1 MASFTSSSTTTTT
14 TTSTNG
20 ESKSTALS
28 CKWGK
33 VTFEV
38 DVESSTTVG
47 DLKQAVSEE
56 TSIDVT
62 GVKLL
67 NLKIKKRTLNDA
79 CLVTD
84 CKVPKVLKIMGTA
97 SAHMLTDVDLTDL
110 PEVLDDINLE
120 TMMGDQLGNA
130 GAFLNDCFWFL
141 PSYYLLHSILH
152 IHTYTNLFMD
162 SFFYFFYKH
171 CHTGET
177 YQKLVAAISKTPI
190 KLALMNEPRAG
201 KKLLV
206 LDLDHTILDFKNAT
220 QEAEGFVDFGMFPVL
235 FELS

>member
-1 MASFTSSSTTTTT
+1 MASLTSASSSTTTTT
-14 TTSTNG
+14 TSTAG

-67 NLKIKKRTLNDA
+67 NLKIKKRTLDDA

-97 SAHMLTDVDLTDL
+97 SANMLTDVDLTDL
-110 PEVLDDINLE
+110 PEVLDDINLD

-141 PSYYLLHSILH
+141 PSNIYY
-152 IHTYTNLFMD
+152 
-162 SFFYFFYKH
+162 
-171 CHTGET
+171 
-177 YQKLVAAISKTPI
+177 
-190 KLALMNEPRAG
+190 
-201 KKLLV
+201 
-206 LDLDHTILDFKNAT
+206 T
-220 QEAEGFVDFGMFPVL
+220 Q
-235 FELS
+235 SY